1 MPQCKLVHPT
11 WDGASGRLYFRILY
25 HLDAIGISTRHDM
38 HDTAP
43 YGVYGDASIRIGGP
57 TAATSA
63 SFQSLRHSIM
73 SSYH

>member
-1 MPQCKLVHPT
+1 
-11 WDGASGRLYFRILY
+11 
-25 HLDAIGISTRHDM
+25 M

-73 SSYH
+73 SSYHQIPISRGGPSPIDTRSCPGFDRCDYRVLYLFA